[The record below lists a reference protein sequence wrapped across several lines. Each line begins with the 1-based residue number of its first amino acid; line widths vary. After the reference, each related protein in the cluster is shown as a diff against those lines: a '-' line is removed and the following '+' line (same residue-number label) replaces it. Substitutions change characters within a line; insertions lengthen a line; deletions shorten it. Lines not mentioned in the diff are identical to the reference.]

1 MKAAAI
7 IGTMPQ
13 ERRDRQVLCLDL
25 EVRCDGEKASR
36 TDDLRD
42 ALDYAA
48 VEREVVATVERSE
61 FFLLEALA
69 RAVGETVMKF
79 PQAESCVVAITK
91 PGASARAEITYQAEF
106 FRS

>member
-1 MKAAAI
+1 ML
-7 IGTMPQ
+7 
-13 ERRDRQVLCLDL
+13 RLDL

-48 VEREVVATVERSE
+48 VERDVVETVEQSK

-69 RAVGETVMKF
+69 RAVGETVFKF
-79 PQAESCVVAITK
+79 PQAESCTVEITK
-91 PGASARAEITYQAEF
+91 PGASERAEITYQAEF